1 MGSSRRIRGA
11 SRGGWQL
18 AIVAAASLLVSVIV
32 PGTVV
37 AGSGNVNLA
46 LLPIGQAGA
55 FFDVVM
61 RPGDTRRFELAIAN
75 NGTDKLAVRT
85 YAADVYTIING
96 GFGGR
101 LRGEPGTGMTDWM
114 TYPTDVMQLSAG
126 ETVRRS
132 LVVSVPLGAGPGEY
146 ISSILLENDRP
157 LQGGGAV
164 GLDQIV
170 RQAIAVVVTVPGRR
184 APELEIGRANHK
196 VVAGTSTVAIA
207 VSNPGNVRLKPIAA
221 VTIVDSAG
229 TQVSRATV
237 AMDTFYAHTATF
249 VEVPLDALLA
259 SGRYVFQLSLDD
271 ESEGLQV
278 DGSAAFVVEARAAT
292 ATTGDELPFLAKV
305 FQPGANGQAPIAA
318 WVAGLLVGL
327 TVVLVLVFIRRRRAA
342 QRQ

>member
-1 MGSSRRIRGA
+1 M
-11 SRGGWQL
+11 
-18 AIVAAASLLVSVIV
+18 
-32 PGTVV
+32 V

>member
-1 MGSSRRIRGA
+1 MGSPARIQGA
-11 SRGGWQL
+11 TWGGWRL
-18 AIVAAASLLVSVIV
+18 AIVASASLLASAIV
-32 PGTVV
+32 PGAVL

-61 RPGDTRRFELAIAN
+61 RPGDARRFELAIAN
-75 NGTDKLAVRT
+75 NGTDTLAVRT

-101 LRGEPGTGMTDWM
+101 LRGEPRTGMTSWM
-114 TYPTDVMQLSAG
+114 TYPTDVLQLSAG

-132 LVVSVPLGAGPGEY
+132 LVVNVPLGAGPGEY

-164 GLDQIV
+164 GLDQII

-184 APELEIGRANHK
+184 APELEIGKANHT

-259 SGRYVFQLSLDD
+259 PGRYVFQLSLDD

-278 DGSAAFVVEARAAT
+278 DGSSAFVVEARAETPA
-292 ATTGDELPFLAKV
+292 AGDDLPFLAKV
-305 FQPGANGQAPIAA
+305 FQSGANGQAPIAA

-327 TVVLVLVFIRRRRAA
+327 TVALVLVFIRRRRAA
-342 QRQ
+342 QRR